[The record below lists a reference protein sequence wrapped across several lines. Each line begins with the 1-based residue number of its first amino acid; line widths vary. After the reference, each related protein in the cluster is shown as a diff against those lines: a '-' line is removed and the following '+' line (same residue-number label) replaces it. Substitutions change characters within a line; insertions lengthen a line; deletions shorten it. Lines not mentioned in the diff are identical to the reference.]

1 MRIQLTSVE
10 ESEKAEQIQK
20 IIKSLFPNYTVTV
33 IPNKYATEKGKA
45 EVKAYQKAYYENNK
59 ETILAKKR
67 ERDFRKKEEKKMKII
82 EENIELTKEEKHKD
96 YER

>member
-67 ERDFRKKEEKKMKII
+67 ERDFRKKKRRK
-82 EENIELTKEEKHKD
+82 
-96 YER
+96 

>member
-10 ESEKAEQIQK
+10 ETEKAEQIQK
-20 IIKSLFPNYTVTV
+20 IIKSMFPDYTITV

-45 EVKAYQKAYYENNK
+45 EVQAYQKEYYEKNK
-59 ETILAKKR
+59 EAILSKKR
-67 ERDFRKKEEKKMKII
+67 ERDYRKREEKNMAIV
-82 EENIELTKEEKHKD
+82 EENIKLTERRKNKD

>member
-10 ESEKAEQIQK
+10 ESRKAEQIQK
-20 IIKSLFPNYTVTV
+20 IVKSMFPNYSVVV

-45 EVKAYQKAYYENNK
+45 EVKAYQKMYNEKNREMINRK
-59 ETILAKKR
+59 RR
-67 ERDFRKKEEKKMKII
+67 ERYARQKVEKEKLKMEEETKKIKKQKS
-82 EENIELTKEEKHKD
+82 KD